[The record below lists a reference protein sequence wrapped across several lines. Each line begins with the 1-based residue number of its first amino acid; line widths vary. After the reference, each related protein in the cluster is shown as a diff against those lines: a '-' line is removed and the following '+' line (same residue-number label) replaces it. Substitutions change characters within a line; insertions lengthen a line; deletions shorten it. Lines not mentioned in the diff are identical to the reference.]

1 MSLGGRN
8 ASVRTKA
15 VAAVPGTCPNA
26 GPGHRYIASL
36 MRSCLEG
43 AAWVRIARPRA
54 ALLRFV
60 KAGVSPRI
68 WLTRGGELDRDRQL

>member
-15 VAAVPGTCPNA
+15 VAAGFA
-26 GPGHRYIASL
+26 
-36 MRSCLEG
+36 RS
-43 AAWVRIARPRA
+43 APRRA
-54 ALLRFV
+54 ALLTFV